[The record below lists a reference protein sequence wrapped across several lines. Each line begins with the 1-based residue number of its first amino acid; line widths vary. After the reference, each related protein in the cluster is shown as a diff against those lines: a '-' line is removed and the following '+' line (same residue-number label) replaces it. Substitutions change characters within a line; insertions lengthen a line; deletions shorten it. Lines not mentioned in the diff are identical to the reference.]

1 MHHLSDTRKRNTAFM
16 FHSSSL
22 SSTRFCWFFLCLP
35 CLSCVILYSFL
46 KRSYSFLFQCVSQS
60 VCLSLSIRPSSWLS
74 GCRWKSEVTQ
84 WATSSGGLLRGEALP
99 LTPRGPN
106 RRGLVLLSLS
116 SHSLSLFAIN
126 VFSRFPSPKDV
137 MCKVGEVFLSPCSLC
152 YVSRL
157 ARNCFCCSCLLV
169 SDSFLSVC
177 ICACHLPTQPLP
189 KQPLFP

>member
-1 MHHLSDTRKRNTAFM
+1 MGGLGISKRQGRLTFLIKSVPSLHFTRSPPIHLILVMHHLSDTRKRNTAFM

-35 CLSCVILYSFL
+35 CLSCVIRYSCL

-74 GCRWKSEVTQ
+74 GCRWKSEVMQ

-99 LTPRGPN
+99 LIPRGPN

-137 MCKVGEVFLSPCSLC
+137 MCKVGEVFLSL
-152 YVSRL
+152 L
-157 ARNCFCCSCLLV
+157 FCV
-169 SDSFLSVC
+169 
-177 ICACHLPTQPLP
+177 
-189 KQPLFP
+189 LFPV